1 MSTPK
6 VSDAVPEKEEVKEEP
21 RQDQDSK
28 QQKKNKEG
36 HITAENELRVQAKGQ
51 IKNYLG
57 YAFRILNKTDH
68 RSLRIR
74 ATGNAIVKA
83 LILIELVK
91 RRVGNL
97 Y

>member
-1 MSTPK
+1 VSESKADEK
-6 VSDAVPEKEEVKEEP
+6 VQPE
-21 RQDQDSK
+21 RK
-28 QQKKNKEG
+28 QRVNKEG
-36 HITAENELRVQAKGQ
+36 QVTAENEIRVQAKGQ

-68 RSLRIR
+68 RSLSIR

-97 Y
+97 H